1 MTIDHTGFFLF
12 PHNIIFRIIGRLA
25 YPIFAAMIAEVC
37 RFTRNRCRY
46 CLVMLAIACVCSAAA
61 YIAEGS
67 LHQTIFTTFSCAIM
81 LIFALD
87 NVVKGHGQTRG
98 IIWGLTDVTLTL
110 LYFSLFHLGMI
121 PGLETDYGFFGIM
134 TQVLVRCGRN
144 KVQSLAL
151 LAHGLCLISAELGAI
166 QLFSL
171 VSVMIFWFYNGK
183 RGKYGMKWFFSGYY
197 PLHVAVLY
205 GISQLIS

>member
-25 YPIFAAMIAEVC
+25 YPIFAAMIAEGC

-98 IIWGLTDVTLTL
+98 IIWGL
-110 LYFSLFHLGMI
+110 SH
-121 PGLETDYGFFGIM
+121 
-134 TQVLVRCGRN
+134 
-144 KVQSLAL
+144 
-151 LAHGLCLISAELGAI
+151 
-166 QLFSL
+166 
-171 VSVMIFWFYNGK
+171 
-183 RGKYGMKWFFSGYY
+183 
-197 PLHVAVLY
+197 
-205 GISQLIS
+205 